1 VGIWRAGSGG
11 RYDGAVGLA
20 PGDIVDGKLRLDRKL
35 GSGTFGSVWAAEH
48 IHMGT
53 RVAVKILN
61 RELAQRPEIARRFV
75 NEARTA
81 ARVTGP
87 HMVTIFDCD
96 VNEDGRPFIVMELL
110 HGENLGERVE
120 RLGPLP
126 LVEVADIFGQM
137 CEALTTAHALQ
148 VVHRD
153 IKPAN
158 VFLLATHEGLLVK
171 LLDFGIAKHL
181 DELGLGMTRPDALL
195 GTPAYMSPE
204 QLRDPRTIDHRADLW
219 SAAAVAYECLL
230 ARLPFA
236 GKSILALQEAIA
248 QGALMPPHHLRSELP
263 AAVDDW
269 FAKALAPPID
279 ARFQTARAL
288 GETFLGMVP
297 EARPFAGTA
306 GRNLAINP
314 TAPQPIAT
322 GKQGTE
328 LMVAVS
334 DLGSTVDMGP
344 PPTGSEPETVP
355 RRVSGLNTTVKDPAL
370 QREDPAPPPER
381 IAELG
386 GTVKDPSLQ
395 QDSSPSAPPPDPGV
409 GSTVYDPSLSA
420 IDPAEAPPIQPAPPW
435 DGAANPSLAADPS
448 QGAIAPSGAPPA
460 QPAGPGYSHRP
471 SPSTAPSAL
480 PDPLPP
486 ASPAGPTS
494 RDDYPIES
502 VTASAIPTTRPVA
515 FIAIVV
521 ALALAALVAAAWALL
536 FRG

>member
-1 VGIWRAGSGG
+1 
-11 RYDGAVGLA
+11 
-20 PGDIVDGKLRLDRKL
+20 
-35 GSGTFGSVWAAEH
+35 
-48 IHMGT
+48 M
-53 RVAVKILN
+53 
-61 RELAQRPEIARRFV
+61 
-75 NEARTA
+75 
-81 ARVTGP
+81 
-87 HMVTIFDCD
+87 
-96 VNEDGRPFIVMELL
+96 
-110 HGENLGERVE
+110 
-120 RLGPLP
+120 
-126 LVEVADIFGQM
+126 
-137 CEALTTAHALQ
+137 
-148 VVHRD
+148 
-153 IKPAN
+153 
-158 VFLLATHEGLLVK
+158 
-171 LLDFGIAKHL
+171 
-181 DELGLGMTRPDALL
+181 
-195 GTPAYMSPE
+195 
-204 QLRDPRTIDHRADLW
+204 
-219 SAAAVAYECLL
+219 
-230 ARLPFA
+230 
-236 GKSILALQEAIA
+236 
-248 QGALMPPHHLRSELP
+248 
-263 AAVDDW
+263 
-269 FAKALAPPID
+269 
-279 ARFQTARAL
+279 
-288 GETFLGMVP
+288 
-297 EARPFAGTA
+297 
-306 GRNLAINP
+306 
-314 TAPQPIAT
+314 
-322 GKQGTE
+322 
-328 LMVAVS
+328 
-334 DLGSTVDMGP
+334 
-344 PPTGSEPETVP
+344 P